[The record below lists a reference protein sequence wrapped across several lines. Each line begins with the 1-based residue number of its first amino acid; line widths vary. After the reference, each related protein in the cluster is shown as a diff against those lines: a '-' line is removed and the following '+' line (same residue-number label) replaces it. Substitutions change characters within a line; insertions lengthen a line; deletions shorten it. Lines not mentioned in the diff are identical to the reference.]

1 MKIRTIIVDD
11 ELPICDEI
19 EYLLQSHADI
29 EVLEKFDQS
38 QAALDY
44 IAKNK
49 CELVFLDIEMPSMSG
64 LELAECIGTM
74 DHKPLIV
81 FVTAYEEYA
90 VPAFATPAV
99 GYITKPVTQ
108 VKLTKVLCKVRDLL
122 PGIRKEPKNMQ
133 KVSRVT
139 VFKDGR
145 LCPLAQQEI
154 IMAYV
159 KDKDVFV
166 RTEAGEFAVQMNLQ
180 ELADIL
186 CDASFLRVH
195 RQYIINLDFVEEVIP
210 WFHGSYMVHMR
221 GIKGEDIP
229 IGRTHL
235 QELKKLLGFR

>member
-74 DHKPLIV
+74 DYKPLIV

-108 VKLTKVLCKVRDLL
+108 IKLTKVLCKVRDLL
-122 PGIRKEPKNMQ
+122 PGVRKEPKTVQ

-145 LCPLAQQEI
+145 LCPLSQQEI

-166 RTEAGEFAVQMNLQ
+166 RTETGEFAVQMNLQ

>member
-11 ELPICDEI
+11 ELPICSEI
-19 EYLLQSHADI
+19 EYLLKFHADI
-29 EVLEKFDQS
+29 DVLAKFDQS
-38 QAALDY
+38 QMALDY
-44 IAKNK
+44 ITKNK
-49 CELVFLDIEMPSMSG
+49 CELVFLDIEMPGMTG

-74 DHKPLIV
+74 DAKPLIV

-122 PGIRKEPKNMQ
+122 PGVRKESSNDQ

-145 LCPLAQQEI
+145 LCPLSKQEI

-166 RTEAGEFAVQMNLQ
+166 RTAAGEFTVQMNLQ
-180 ELADIL
+180 ELAAVL
-186 CDASFLRVH
+186 CDAPFLRVH

-210 WFHGSYMVHMR
+210 WFHGSYMVHM
-221 GIKGEDIP
+221 KGLKDTEIP
-229 IGRTHL
+229 ISRAHI